1 MNVYREIGEI
11 TINRIFTTDAKVRE
25 LFEQS
30 NYDLILKIN
39 GLFERRYTI
48 IEKVSDETKNE
59 TTEVTD
65 E

>member
-1 MNVYREIGEI
+1 MYREIGEI
-11 TINRIFTTDAKVRE
+11 TINRIFITDAKVRE
-25 LFEQS
+25 LFERS

-48 IEKVSDETKNE
+48 IEKVPEETKNE

>member
-11 TINRIFTTDAKVRE
+11 TINRIFITDAKVRE

-48 IEKVSDETKNE
+48 IEKVSEETKNE